1 METGDTVTRRYR
13 RCLRECADRGH
24 GVGASRFPQAP
35 APPPDYD
42 ERSHLHDSFT
52 QMIQS
57 LQELATAQGEW
68 GGDGSSGRRGLR
80 ARKMACVQGGP
91 GSVTVTLEVVA
102 AGSQHPVRELLA
114 GGTDRD
120 RAEIT

>member
-1 METGDTVTRRYR
+1 MGAEAGRRDGRMETGDTVTRRYR
-13 RCLRECADRGH
+13 PCHRDREGPHRGH
-24 GVGASRFPQAP
+24 GLGVSRFPQAP

-68 GGDGSSGRRGLR
+68 GGDGSSGRRGLG
-80 ARKMACVQGGP
+80 ARKRWRVY
-91 GSVTVTLEVVA
+91 
-102 AGSQHPVRELLA
+102 REGL
-114 GGTDRD
+114 GV
-120 RAEIT
+120 